1 MSGQDKS
8 EKTSEQSQEQA
19 PPPKTGDKPGEH
31 GGPKGPEPT
40 RYQDWERGGR
50 CVDF

>member
-1 MSGQDKS
+1 MSGQDKT
-8 EKTSEQSQEQA
+8 EKTSEQSQEQV
-19 PPPKTGDKPGEH
+19 PPPKTSDKPSEH